1 MKKLSI
7 IAVLVLAIVAWS
19 CSDVRREPGRAYMP
33 DMGLSVAVESYT
45 PLDTFKALG
54 INYNA
59 KPVPGTIKRGELFPF
74 AIAKDKQGETVNYEA
89 SKLVANPITALT
101 PDQHKEAER
110 LYLVNCGICH
120 GAKLDGQ
127 GVLYKR
133 TDGTDGPYIAAP
145 ANLISN
151 ATYTGMPAGQMM
163 YSVTYGK
170 NMMGS
175 YASQL
180 STTQRWMVISYIKQ
194 KQAEENGGAAAE
206 AKPAAG
212 ADAAKPATDSTAKK

>member
-7 IAVLVLAIVAWS
+7 IAVFVLAIVAWS
-19 CSDVRREPGRAYMP
+19 CSDTSRDPGKAYMP
-33 DMGLSVAVESYT
+33 DMAYSVAIESYT

-74 AIAKDKQGETVNYEA
+74 PLSQDKAGDSTNYAA
-89 SKLVANPITALT
+89 SKQVPNPITSMS

-110 LYLVNCGICH
+110 LYLINCGICH
-120 GAKLDGQ
+120 GAKLDGA
-127 GVLYKR
+127 GVLHKR
-133 TDGTDGPYIAAP
+133 SDGTDGPYAAAP
-145 ANLISN
+145 ANLLSGAN
-151 ATYTGMPAGQMM
+151 YVNMPAGQMM

-170 NMMGS
+170 NLMGS

-180 STTQRWMVISYIKQ
+180 STSQRWMVIAYVKA
-194 KQAEENGGAAAE
+194 KQAENAGGGADE
-206 AKPAAG
+206 AKPAA
-212 ADAAKPATDSTAKK
+212 TDTTAKK